1 LPKRRPLVAGLKN
14 SSKADP
20 RKESEFVYGKKDRS
34 PKAKQ
39 RTAPAEPE
47 KAPPPAPPPAELP
60 SEVIPD
66 ATAARPAGRASITTR
81 LKADVAAA
89 LKRASLERQ
98 LAGLTPHTVQDII
111 EEVVEPWLKRHG
123 YLK

>member
-14 SSKADP
+14 STKTDP

-39 RTAPAEPE
+39 RPAPVEPE
-47 KAPPPAPPPAELP
+47 KTPSPTSPSPELP
-60 SEVIPD
+60 QEVIPN
-66 ATAARPAGRASITTR
+66 ANAGRPTGRTSLTTR
-81 LKADVAAA
+81 FRTDIAAA

-98 LAGLTPHTVQDII
+98 LAGLNPHTVQDIL
-111 EEVVEPWLKRHG
+111 EEAVEPWLKRHG